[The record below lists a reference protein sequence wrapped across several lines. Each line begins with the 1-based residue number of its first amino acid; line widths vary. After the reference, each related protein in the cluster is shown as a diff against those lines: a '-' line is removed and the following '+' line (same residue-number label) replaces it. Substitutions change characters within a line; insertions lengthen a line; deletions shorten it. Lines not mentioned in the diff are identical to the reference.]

1 VLKILPHKNILF
13 IAFFLFIISLHNL
26 MALTITKNGAG
37 ICSGGSITLSADDI
51 SLVDY
56 QWETLKS
63 SGWTPLTSAKSSSIV
78 LSFSDLGKYH
88 LVAKDNLGNLITSNT
103 LDVVALS
110 VPPIPTISTNGK
122 SSPICQGLDSLI
134 LTTTAQSNYLYYWV
148 FNNVEQAIPSTLKFV
163 AKKAGRYELLA
174 VYDQTVSSN
183 GCASK
188 STTYKLDY
196 SSTTLA
202 KIDSVPPFC
211 KLTAPNITLVAT
223 PTGGKFKGK
232 GITDAV
238 LGTFSPTIAG
248 LGKHKISYEVA
259 QSGSCPSIVDEI
271 NIAISNPQASI
282 TTNTG
287 KVQFCEGDN
296 AVLSAP
302 VGMKK
307 YEWLL
312 NSSPKGNQEKLAISV
327 SGDYQVKITDNETC
341 TNLSP
346 PVRIEFFKAITV
358 KTDLIPSVCG
368 TEQTPVPL
376 KGTPTNGN
384 FTINGAFSTTF
395 DYKKLGFGKHKVVY
409 TLDGSLPCLKGTSE
423 QEVIIQDTPKP
434 NLGSDILLGK
444 GSSVMLKGFIDA
456 DMTYSWLPTTNLD
469 NANIANPTANPSTT
483 TSYTLTV
490 KTKQN
495 CEGKATISVVVYE
508 PVHIPTVFTPNGDLV
523 NDKWEIESLKIY
535 NNPEVHIFNR
545 WGSTVFYSKGKYDAF
560 DGTEN
565 NKPLPEG
572 TYFYKIT
579 PIPERPD
586 FQYKGTFTILR

>member
-1 VLKILPHKNILF
+1 
-13 IAFFLFIISLHNL
+13 LFIISLNHIK
-26 MALTITKNGAG
+26 ALTITKNGAG
-37 ICSGGSITLSADDI
+37 ICPGGTITLSADDI
-51 SLVDY
+51 GLLDY
-56 QWETLKS
+56 QWEILKS

-88 LVAKDNLGNLITSNT
+88 LTAKDNLGNLITSNA
-103 LDVVALS
+103 LDIAALS

-122 SSPICQGLDSLI
+122 SSPICQGDSLI
-134 LTTTAQSNYLYYWV
+134 LTTTAQSNYSYYWIY
-148 FNNVEQAIPSTLKFV
+148 NNTIQTPPTQRFA
-163 AKKAGRYELLA
+163 AKKAGKYELLA
-174 VYDQTVSSN
+174 VYNQTVSTN

-188 STTYKLDY
+188 SIVYRLDF

-211 KLTAPNITLVAT
+211 KLSAPNITLVAT
-223 PTGGKFKGK
+223 PSGGKFKGK
-232 GITDAV
+232 GITDAT
-238 LGTFSPTIAG
+238 LGVFSPTVAG
-248 LGKHKISYEVA
+248 LGKHKISYEVD

-271 NIAISNPQASI
+271 YIAISNPQASI

-287 KVQFCEGDN
+287 KVQFCEGDD

-312 NSSPKGNQEKLAISV
+312 NGSPKGYQEKLTIAT
-327 SGDYQVKITDNETC
+327 SGDYQVKVTDFETC
-341 TNLSP
+341 PSLSAP
-346 PVRIEFFKAITV
+346 IRIDFYKAV
-358 KTDLIPSVCG
+358 VLKTDLIPSVCG
-368 TEQTPVPL
+368 TEYPPVAL
-376 KGTPTNGN
+376 KGTPTGGV
-384 FTINGAFSTTF
+384 FTINGTPATTF
-395 DYKKLGFGKHKVVY
+395 DYNKLGFGKYKVLY
-409 TLDGSLPCLKGTSE
+409 TLSGSLPCLKGAEE
-423 QEVIIQDTPKP
+423 QEVIIQDKPKP
-434 NLGSDILLGK
+434 NLGSDILLSK
-444 GSSVMLKGFIDA
+444 GNSVVLKGFIDA
-456 DMTYSWLPTTNLD
+456 DMTYSWSPAIYLD
-469 NANIANPTANPSTT
+469 NANIANPTASPNTT

-495 CEGKATISVVVYE
+495 CENKATVSVVIYE
-508 PVHIPTVFTPNGDLV
+508 PVLIPTVFTPNGDLV

-565 NKPLPEG
+565 SKPLPEG
-572 TYFYKIT
+572 AYFYKIT